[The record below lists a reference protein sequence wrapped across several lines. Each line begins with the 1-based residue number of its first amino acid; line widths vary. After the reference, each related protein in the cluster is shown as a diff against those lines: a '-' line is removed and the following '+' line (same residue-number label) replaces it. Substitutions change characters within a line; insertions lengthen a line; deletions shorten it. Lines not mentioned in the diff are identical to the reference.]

1 LRSSAARV
9 VVKFSSDLQLPH
21 SEAVEKV
28 HAAAHGA
35 AWRTLR
41 SKYPGIALRPFFVNL
56 DATALETI
64 ERRAAA
70 GVTLRLLSYFAITV
84 PRLADGPAVA
94 RAVAAWPHVELAYVE
109 GGVVPPPVHA
119 ADDPLSPSQGYLSA
133 APVAVIGAH
142 SFLQD
147 PWWIGHGTAVLGI
160 VAAVDNDKGVV
171 GIAPGASVRVVSQW
185 FDNSGAP
192 FVSTANAVAT
202 AIAAMQEGD
211 VLLLETTTPATNTKF
226 GLVPAEVEPLVF
238 DLIRAATSIGITVV
252 EPAGN
257 SGSNLDAL
265 TDTAGKFVFNRATPD
280 FKDSGAIVVG
290 ASSSA
295 APHSRLGFSDYG
307 SRVDCYAWGENIA
320 SCGGFPFSG
329 IGNSPQTAYTL
340 TFGGTSGA
348 SAIVA
353 GAAVLL
359 QSWAVKM
366 LGHTLSPSMLR
377 KLLSDPSL
385 NTHSNVPLNDR
396 IGVMPDLRRIV
407 RHFSAISISHRWDA
421 IFAILFGGVIYGG
434 GGWSWIPGQPPRP
447 IPPRGERIEPEA
459 MAPERRDLLVGLAM
473 LELAGLVS
481 DPAQRKAIEQ
491 SIAATMNKATEKIA
505 ADIAKR

>member
-1 LRSSAARV
+1 
-9 VVKFSSDLQLPH
+9 
-21 SEAVEKV
+21 
-28 HAAAHGA
+28 
-35 AWRTLR
+35 
-41 SKYPGIALRPFFVNL
+41 VNL

-133 APVAVIGAH
+133 APVGIDAHFVWPEADGSGIGFVDLEQAWTLDHEDLQAPVAVIGAH

-481 DPAQRKAIEQ
+481 HPAQRKAIEQ
-491 SIAATMNKATEKIA
+491 SIAATINKATEKIA